1 MKFDLYAPTRG
12 DVFDN
17 LLLVKSLDETHSM
30 QNYQFKALSIVQLWL
45 SVVYALG
52 GYST

>member
-1 MKFDLYAPTRG
+1 MEFDLNAPTRG
-12 DVFDN
+12 DAFGN

-30 QNYQFKALSIVQLWL
+30 QNCQFKTLSIVQLWL